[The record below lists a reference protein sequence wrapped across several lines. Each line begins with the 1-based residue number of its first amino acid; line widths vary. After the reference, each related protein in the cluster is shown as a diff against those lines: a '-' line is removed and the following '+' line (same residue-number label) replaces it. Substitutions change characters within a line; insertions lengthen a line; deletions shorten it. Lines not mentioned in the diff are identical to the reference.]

1 MTTAQA
7 VGAVSREA
15 AEWYAIDW
23 PAINRNVRRLQV
35 RIVQA
40 TKASRWGRVRALQR
54 LLTHSYSG
62 KVLAVRRVRENNG
75 KKTPGVD
82 QEIWDTPEKKTQAV
96 HALKR
101 RGYQSQPL
109 RRVYIPKSDGKT
121 MRPLGIPTMKDRAQQ
136 ALYLLALAPV
146 VETTAD
152 KNSYGFRQQRSC
164 ADAMEQCFKAL
175 RSANTQWILE
185 GDIKSFF
192 DKISHD
198 WLLAHVPI
206 DQVILQK
213 WLKSGYMEKHVLHET
228 TDGTPQGGII
238 SPALANC
245 ALDGLERLL
254 RKNYPAGKRLKSLG
268 GEKPCVNLVRY
279 ADDFVITSKSK
290 ELLAGEIKPL
300 VEHFLQERGLEL
312 SPKKTVITHVE
323 HGFDFLGQNV
333 RRYPNGKL
341 LIKPSKKN
349 VKTFL
354 EDIRRTIKAA
364 HGMSAAD
371 LIDQLNPKIR
381 GWANYHR
388 HVVSKRTFRRVD
400 LMIFSSLWRWARRR
414 HPNKSPR
421 WVKPKYFERRRDR
434 DWSFFGETCDDEG
447 RSNKV
452 WLYYAKSIPIKRHV
466 KVKGEANPYDP
477 TDETYFEEREGAHML
492 ETFRGTRTLRYLWY
506 EQRGLCTLC
515 NTKITRI
522 TGWRLHYGVPRAMG
536 GSTAASNRVLLH
548 PECMTGFIV
557 SVFPFRN
564 RVSSKEAFEGLELGE
579 RKLSR
584 PVLRGPG
591 GRKVAGLPGI
601 QLSRPNAK
609 RKREI

>member
-23 PAINRNVRRLQV
+23 RAINRNVRRLQV

-54 LLTHSYSG
+54 LLTHSYNG
-62 KVLAVRRVRENNG
+62 KVLAVRRVTENNG
-75 KKTPGVD
+75 KKAPGVD

-185 GDIKSFF
+185 GDIKSCF

-206 DQVILQK
+206 DRVILQK

-254 RKNYPAGKRLKSLG
+254 REKYPAGKRLKSLG

-290 ELLAGEIKPL
+290 ELLEGEIKPL

-323 HGFDFLGQNV
+323 RGFDFLGQNV

-354 EDIRRTIKAA
+354 DGIRRTIKAA
-364 HGMSAAD
+364 HGVSAAD

-388 HVVSKRTFRRVD
+388 HVVSKRTFGCVD
-400 LMIFSSLWRWARRR
+400 HSIFSSLWKWARRR

-421 WVKPKYFERRRDR
+421 WFKPKYFAQCGNR

-447 RSNKV
+447 QTNKV
-452 WLYYAKSIPIKRHV
+452 WLHYAKSTPIKRHV

-477 TDETYFEEREGAHML
+477 TYETYFEEREGAHML

-522 TGWRLHYGVPRAMG
+522 TGWRLHYCVSRVLG
-536 GSTAASNRVLLH
+536 GSAAATNRVLLH
-548 PECMTGFIV
+548 PECHDRVHRQRLSV
-557 SVFPFRN
+557 SKPR
-564 RVSSKEAFEGLELGE
+564 LL
-579 RKLSR
+579 
-584 PVLRGPG
+584 
-591 GRKVAGLPGI
+591 
-601 QLSRPNAK
+601 
-609 RKREI
+609 